1 MGMKADFSEYVLFV
15 NQINYVE
22 NHKAYFFLLNVKFY
36 SEL

>member
-22 NHKAYFFLLNVKFY
+22 NHKDTYQNH
-36 SEL
+36 

>member
-22 NHKAYFFLLNVKFY
+22 NHKDNYQNH
-36 SEL
+36 